1 MAKTGIYETIIQESA
16 DLKEKAVK
24 QQSKSFDIVK
34 NQDITRS
41 KIALLFVRWY
51 FILIGLVFI
60 ISLIYNFI
68 ILKFLSNGANQLLNP
83 KDLILLISSTVGT
96 SLGFIVGY
104 YFKGLEEKDKKSISS

>member
-16 DLKEKAVK
+16 EIKETAAK
-24 QQSKSFDIVK
+24 QRTRSFDIVK

-51 FILIGLVFI
+51 FILISLVFA
-60 ISLIYNFI
+60 ISLIYNFLV
-68 ILKFLSNGANQLLNP
+68 LKFLNSRMDQLLNP

-104 YFKGLEEKDKKSISS
+104 YFKGLEEKDKVTSS